1 MHRIPILRGLGSN
14 EEARGASDETVRE
27 HGGLQ
32 DMSFSPG
39 ILGRSR
45 YGESVY
51 ASEQDSEQLHEIL
64 DILVQFGRER
74 DRMLND
80 ARHLQ
85 NAIRYAADSFVTRD
99 RFLLNRSDRSSSDT
113 HCE

>member
-1 MHRIPILRGLGSN
+1 
-14 EEARGASDETVRE
+14 
-27 HGGLQ
+27 
-32 DMSFSPG
+32 MSFSPG
-39 ILGRSR
+39 ILGFDPGTASR
-45 YGESVY
+45 CTQ
-51 ASEQDSEQLHEIL
+51 SEQDSEQLHEIL

-99 RFLLNRSDRSSSDT
+99 RFLLNRSDEIFERYPLRIVTPEQAADLVRRLAQRAEGRT
-113 HCE
+113 DR